1 MAVKRSLILLGAL
14 SLVAPALALGQT
26 PQRGWVGVAYTTS
39 IGQTDQN
46 GNMVFSDY
54 PVIESIE
61 PSSPAEKAGLQAGD
75 KILAINSQDLKK
87 NPLPGNILQPG
98 RKLVFRFRRNDEMRE
113 VALTVAPRPAG
124 TAEKIRLTIF
134 GPDVRPARTPPRGAS
149 PVGTLPVSEVLPTLN
164 LITGFDPTA
173 LGIAGAQLMRLD
185 RNYRELSG
193 VPNGV
198 FVVNVAPGSPAMQA
212 GLQST
217 DVIIRAGQFLI
228 DNPGEIARLMS
239 EPGVNTIKLHIIRK
253 KKPQTVTLRW

>member
-14 SLVAPALALGQT
+14 SLVAPALARSQS

-46 GNMVFSDY
+46 GMMIFPDY

-61 PSSPAEKAGLQAGD
+61 PGSPAEKAGLQAGD
-75 KILAINSQDLKK
+75 KIIAINSQDLKK
-87 NPLPGNILQPG
+87 EPLPLGNMLQPG
-98 RKLVFRFRRNDEMRE
+98 RRIVFRFRRNDDLRE
-113 VALTVAPRPAG
+113 ISLTVAPRPAG
-124 TAEKIRLTIF
+124 TAEKIRLTII
-134 GPDVRPARTPPRGAS
+134 GPDLRSPRPTP
-149 PVGTLPVSEVLPTLN
+149 GTLPAGAMPVNDIMRPLN

-185 RNYRELSG
+185 GNYRELSG
-193 VPNGV
+193 VQNGV

-217 DVIIRAGQFLI
+217 DVIIKAGQVWI
-228 DNPGEIARLMS
+228 DNPGEIAQLMN
-239 EPGVNTIKLHIIRK
+239 GVNAIRLQVIRK
-253 KKPQTVTLRW
+253 KKPHVVTLRW